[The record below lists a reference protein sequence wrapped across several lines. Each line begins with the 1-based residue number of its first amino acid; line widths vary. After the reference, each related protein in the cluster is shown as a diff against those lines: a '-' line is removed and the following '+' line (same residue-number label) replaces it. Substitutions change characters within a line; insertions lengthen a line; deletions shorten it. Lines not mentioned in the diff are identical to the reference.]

1 MNTNH
6 VSVATIKKIANGKGL
21 VFEFNEAEKAYVMLD
36 KKTREVLMVYAN
48 VTISLITN
56 DKIWREECN
65 KLKSQ
70 AFR

>member
-1 MNTNH
+1 MNTKH
-6 VSVATIKKIANGKGL
+6 VSITTIKKIANGKGL
-21 VFEFNEAEKAYVMLD
+21 VFEFNEADQSFAMLD
-36 KKTREVLMVYAN
+36 KKTSEVLMTYAN

>member
-6 VSVATIKKIANGKGL
+6 VSVATIKKIANRKGL
-21 VFEFNEAEKAYVMLD
+21 IFEFNEADQSFVMLD

-48 VTISLITN
+48 VTISLITSE
-56 DKIWREECN
+56 KIWREECN